1 MSETP
6 RTQAGIDD
14 WINTGEISVLR
25 DIAEE
30 MELELMNTPWAVC
43 GKTREEWFE
52 GKRIK
57 YHELL
62 SEIKILIEQRDR
74 LEEALK
80 EEMEWAKDQSHLCDK
95 ESVEREQKNDDLGS
109 RYYDGLSVAF
119 YQSMRRL
126 QYRLMP
132 LQSLTTNAERIH
144 GEKDA

>member
-1 MSETP
+1 MSNQSDTP
-6 RTQAGIDD
+6 RTDKEEYTVRLGVHKRKVVRPELCREIEKELTAARAEVDHYIDVAQKATED
-14 WINTGEISVLR
+14 L
-25 DIAEE
+25 IAV
-30 MELELMNTPWAVC
+30 T
-43 GKTREEWFE
+43 
-52 GKRIK
+52 
-57 YHELL
+57 
-62 SEIKILIEQRDR
+62 EQRDR
-74 LEEALK
+74 LAEALK